1 MKTEPLIGKAATK
14 KEFLSRLASI
24 ASVLIAAHG
33 NVETGDIVLSTNAY
47 LSRKPK
53 EQVYLLSIEYVL
65 KSKLQAKLVVLSCCQ
80 SGRGEI
86 KVEGEVGITGAFL
99 GAAGGLSVLV
109 SLCSGV
115 PLFWCPCGRLMTMHL
130 MSL

>member
-14 KEFLSRLASI
+14 KEVLSRLASI

-53 EQVYLLSIEYVL
+53 EQVYLLTIEYVL

-80 SGRGEI
+80 R
-86 KVEGEVGITGAFL
+86 KV
-99 GAAGGLSVLV
+99 SVLI
-109 SLCSGV
+109 SDDLIFLQQLMLQ
-115 PLFWCPCGRLMTMHL
+115 LF
-130 MSL
+130 